1 MHISYKA
8 TIWFNIDINDE
19 TTLQKAKELLEQ
31 GLLPAELYD
40 ELYDELGSAEILYD
54 TEESL
59 SPKENNNQATVEIF
73 DSKGNKI
80 WDNSIK
86 DY

>member
-1 MHISYKA
+1 MRIDYKA
-8 TIWFNIDINDE
+8 TIWFTIEVDDE
-19 TTLQKAKELLEQ
+19 ATLQKAKELLEQ
-31 GLLPAELYD
+31 GLLPDDLYN

-54 TEESL
+54 TEELL

-80 WDNSIK
+80 WGNSIK
-86 DY
+86 EY